1 MYQVLNH
8 ATENDK
14 LCRFTY
20 SQGGEKSTG
29 LLSLH
34 EWRCFFTIII
44 ICILLYNTGAEG
56 VYNALTVCIIKYTKS
71 LKTWWSWRHFKKYFQ
86 LSLTYWKCLT
96 LNKTVIKQQHASPD
110 NWHWLNQIIG
120 IGCVTEWVLI
130 SCHQASAGLGF
141 VLALALTELTKN
153 YFFFS
158 KRSCITASQPSS

>member
-1 MYQVLNH
+1 MTNYADLH
-8 ATENDK
+8 IHK
-14 LCRFTY
+14 
-20 SQGGEKSTG
+20 GGKKSTG

-34 EWRCFFTIII
+34 EWRCFFTII

-71 LKTWWSWRHFKKYFQ
+71 LKTWWSWRLFKKYFQ
-86 LSLTYWKCLT
+86 LSLTHWKCLT